1 MLFSTRISKTK
12 LFLGI
17 LRRAKGKKT
26 GFHWGNLLYGGN
38 HVTVGRPMV
47 DLSQAVSCE
56 HISVIT
62 MWS

>member
-17 LRRAKGKKT
+17 LRRAKGKKS

-38 HVTVGRPMV
+38 HVTVGRPIV
-47 DLSQAVSCE
+47 KF
-56 HISVIT
+56 
-62 MWS
+62 